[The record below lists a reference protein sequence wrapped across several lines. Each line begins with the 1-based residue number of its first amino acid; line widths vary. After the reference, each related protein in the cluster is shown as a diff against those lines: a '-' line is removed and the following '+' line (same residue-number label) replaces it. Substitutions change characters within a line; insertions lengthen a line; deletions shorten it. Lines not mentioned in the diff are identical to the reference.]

1 MKPVPPEG
9 RLTPDEQK
17 VLDLLAEA
25 HNAYVALPV
34 EHPMHHQE
42 WAMTLHN
49 LQRLV
54 MSRPTSRTYGW
65 VKVKE

>member
-1 MKPVPPEG
+1 MKPVPPNG

-25 HNAYVALPV
+25 HNVYVTLPV

-42 WAMTLHN
+42 WAMDLHR

-54 MSRPTSRTYGW
+54 MSRPTARTYGW
-65 VKVKE
+65 VKVQE